1 MAENNLNRVRGAALD
16 RIEKTERQFKW
27 ALVGAVLFEGLF
39 LITFLLAMEHNNRTH
54 WLLLIGTVGSYT
66 IVILGL
72 IVLGIFVNRCTARLL
87 RAIEMMNDE

>member
-1 MAENNLNRVRGAALD
+1 MTENNLNRVRGAALD

-27 ALVGAVLFEGLF
+27 ALVGAALFEGLF

-72 IVLGIFVNRCTARLL
+72 IVLGTFVNRCTARILK
-87 RAIEMMNDE
+87 AIETMSEK